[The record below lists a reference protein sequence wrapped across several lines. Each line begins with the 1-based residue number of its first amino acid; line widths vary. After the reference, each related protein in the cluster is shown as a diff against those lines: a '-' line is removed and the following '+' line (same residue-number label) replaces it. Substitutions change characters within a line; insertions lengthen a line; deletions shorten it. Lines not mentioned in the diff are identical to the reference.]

1 MKLAIQLIAVALGLA
16 LGSAAYAQTRH
27 DEKAHGS
34 GKPAAVANEGTGANA
49 APGRH
54 DERPH
59 GKAKKVKKAEK
70 KPADADKK

>member
-34 GKPAAVANEGTGANA
+34 GKPAASTQENAGTNA

-59 GKAKKVKKAEK
+59 GKAKKKKAEK
-70 KPADADKK
+70 KPADTDKK